1 MGVFIKRSGRIWG
14 GGGNRR
20 CMEVKIFI
28 HSFRLSIGRY
38 SHSTLLNIFSNL
50 TVIHLF
56 THEPDTFQDFNS

>member
-1 MGVFIKRSGRIWG
+1 
-14 GGGNRR
+14 
-20 CMEVKIFI
+20 MEVKIFI